1 MSLVEK
7 CWMIT
12 SNVSVI
18 AVLIITGICFGIF
31 VRPYMKKKK
40 EAIAVSTVYIAVML
54 VLYSVPPQI
63 DNFSAYMMG
72 IMAAFIVMYA
82 EDRRNIYQKIFLSVT
97 FFSLRWLAVAMAA
110 RLMTLLRR
118 FSSFKI
124 RLQAGNGYNMD
135 YMQELEF

>member
-40 EAIAVSTVYIAVML
+40 EAIAVSTVYIGSNAC
-54 VLYSVPPQI
+54 
-63 DNFSAYMMG
+63 
-72 IMAAFIVMYA
+72 FIHCSTT
-82 EDRRNIYQKIFLSVT
+82 DRQFFCIYDGHYGSIYCDVC
-97 FFSLRWLAVAMAA
+97 
-110 RLMTLLRR
+110 RR
-118 FSSFKI
+118 
-124 RLQAGNGYNMD
+124 
-135 YMQELEF
+135 

>member
-54 VLYSVPPQI
+54 VLYIVPPQI

-82 EDRRNIYQKIFLSVT
+82 EDRRNIYQHIPENISCCHFL
-97 FFSLRWLAVAMAA
+97 FPSLAC
-110 RLMTLLRR
+110 
-118 FSSFKI
+118 
-124 RLQAGNGYNMD
+124 GCNGS
-135 YMQELEF
+135 QTG

>member
-54 VLYSVPPQI
+54 VLYIVPPQI

-82 EDRRNIYQKIFLSVT
+82 EDRRNIYQGMATLRTICRNQNFKSNFLHCFYS
-97 FFSLRWLAVAMAA
+97 RWGMA
-110 RLMTLLRR
+110 
-118 FSSFKI
+118 
-124 RLQAGNGYNMD
+124 D
-135 YMQELEF
+135 

>member
-7 CWMIT
+7 CWMVT

-54 VLYSVPPQI
+54 VLYIVACFIHCYNPPFCFAKVT
-63 DNFSAYMMG
+63 NR
-72 IMAAFIVMYA
+72 IM
-82 EDRRNIYQKIFLSVT
+82 KILV
-97 FFSLRWLAVAMAA
+97 SLA
-110 RLMTLLRR
+110 TLVSI
-118 FSSFKI
+118 FPSS
-124 RLQAGNGYNMD
+124 
-135 YMQELEF
+135 